1 MSVVGSRA
9 TATIIIQTPWTVT
22 IATGSRAT
30 AAQGNHIFVPHP
42 HASAYRAAVA
52 ERIAQWAIAHEVEE
66 PP

>member
-9 TATIIIQTPWTVT
+9 TAAIIIQTPGSVN

-30 AAQGNHIFVPHP
+30 AAQGNHIFVLHP
-42 HASAYRAAVA
+42 HASAYRADVA
-52 ERIAQWAIAHEVEE
+52 ERIAHETEE